1 MTQDFLWGGGEVSEG
16 GKWRLSLGIQL
27 LMLLNGVKCI
37 VSTYKVCVNP
47 PPFIPSKQRLYTPCS
62 FRYTLTLPVDKG
74 MPCYV
79 MHVFPSCTQV
89 VLYVCTYA
97 TGRKRLTHV

>member
-1 MTQDFLWGGGEVSEG
+1 MTQDFLWGEVSEGGG

-47 PPFIPSKQRLYTPCS
+47 PPFTPRKQRLHPAVSVTLQLCQLIQTCIAMSCMS
-62 FRYTLTLPVDKG
+62 FPLVRKSYC
-74 MPCYV
+74 MYV
-79 MHVFPSCTQV
+79 RMLQEE
-89 VLYVCTYA
+89 
-97 TGRKRLTHV
+97 RD